1 MLRFP
6 ALAALPLCLVLSEAR
21 AQPVSVGVDSVSAAD
36 GDTVSVAI
44 GMANPLAALLS
55 FAMALRYSLDMAGEA
70 ELIERAT
77 EKVLDGGLRT
87 ADIMQPGKAKVSTS
101 VMGESIIRAL
111 DKDEQAA

>member
-1 MLRFP
+1 MLTGSLGMLPSACLGAPDGAGRR
-6 ALAALPLCLVLSEAR
+6 AAVYE
-21 AQPVSVGVDSVSAAD
+21 PVHGSAPDIA
-36 GDTVSVAI
+36 GM

-87 ADIMQPGKAKVSTS
+87 ADIMHPGKANVSTS
-101 VMGESIIRAL
+101 VMG
-111 DKDEQAA
+111 